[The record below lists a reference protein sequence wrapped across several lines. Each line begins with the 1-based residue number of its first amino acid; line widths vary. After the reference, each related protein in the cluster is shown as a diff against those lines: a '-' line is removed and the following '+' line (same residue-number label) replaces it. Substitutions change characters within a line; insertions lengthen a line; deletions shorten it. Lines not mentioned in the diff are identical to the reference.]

1 MARVSDLYRE
11 RVRSIKTVLFF
22 IVSVSLLSGEAVQ
35 WRPCQ
40 DTVMTT
46 PVATVENQEKAI
58 QNKLKVLQLTNE
70 NTHKIAGS
78 NLLKP
83 IQRHRKLM
91 ESKVEE
97 CHEVKAIVQELK
109 IGRGDE
115 EDDIKVWSS
124 GIKAELGKY
133 ERIRTAGTNVKG
145 TRSKRNSGKGGE
157 SET

>member
-1 MARVSDLYRE
+1 MIFTERE
-11 RVRSIKTVLFF
+11 LEVLKQFCMFF
-22 IVSVSLLSGEAVQ
+22 IVSVSLLSRETVLTK

-46 PVATVENQEKAI
+46 PAATVENQEKAI

-78 NLLKP
+78 NLLNP

-97 CHEVKAIVQELK
+97 CHKVKAIVQELK
-109 IGRGDE
+109 IGRDDE

-124 GIKAELGKY
+124 ASKQSWAS
-133 ERIRTAGTNVKG
+133 
-145 TRSKRNSGKGGE
+145 TRKW
-157 SET
+157 SEN